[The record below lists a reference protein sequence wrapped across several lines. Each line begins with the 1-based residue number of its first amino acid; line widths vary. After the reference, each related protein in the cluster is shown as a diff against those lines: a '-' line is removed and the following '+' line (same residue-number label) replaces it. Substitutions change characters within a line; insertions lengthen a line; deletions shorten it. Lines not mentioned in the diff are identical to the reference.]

1 MLKVYTELKGNPFAL
16 MSTSVRAQLKDLL
29 LAEESS
35 PVCPQSKKLDT
46 VLWQQTSIQDQEQTL
61 IV

>member
-16 MSTSVRAQLKDLL
+16 MSASVRAQLKDLL

-46 VLWQQTSIQDQEQTL
+46 VL
-61 IV
+61 